1 MFRIGNACSFIE
13 TKKNFCQYL
22 SMTSKWVERSR
33 IWPPCGRK
41 WWKKYILT
49 KSTSFLDHVY
59 LGCSQC
65 ECKPNETIIEQY
77 RKIFES
83 RLSAGATAKLP
94 GWAKSH
100 AKTVTMSYDM
110 EGHTQKCVERYC
122 ELINKRV
129 EQLNKVSSPYLDD
142 HQFKQ

>member
-1 MFRIGNACSFIE
+1 MFVHRNEEKF
-13 TKKNFCQYL
+13 L
-22 SMTSKWVERSR
+22 SVSVDDIKMGGKIQNMT
-33 IWPPCGRK
+33 PM
-41 WWKKYILT
+41 WKKVMKNMDIDE
-49 KSTSFLDHVY
+49 STSFLDHVY

-94 GWAKSH
+94 GWEKSH

-110 EGHTQKCVERYC
+110 EGHTQ
-122 ELINKRV
+122 NA
-129 EQLNKVSSPYLDD
+129 SSDTVN
-142 HQFKQ
+142 